1 MRSSRLHT
9 RTAAFATALLL
20 VLQIAPALGDTQ
32 DAASQQGSRV
42 PGMPLPSVEK
52 PGSKNRSPIEVTFTK
67 WPVPGSTTPY
77 PLLGGFTGGDAPGTY
92 VGEVL
97 HRVLTQPRENHNRVF
112 WLEAMYEVQAGDR
125 SFTALIRGGQNADG
139 LGLLDGV
146 IVAGWHTG
154 AQVHVEFQR
163 YFAPS
168 ENESGCRGAPKGLT
182 CFVGVIHIERGG
194 RD

>member
-1 MRSSRLHT
+1 MRASRLHT
-9 RTAAFATALLL
+9 RSAAFATALLL
-20 VLQIAPALGDTQ
+20 VLQISPALGDTQ
-32 DAASQQGSRV
+32 DAASPQGSRV

-52 PGSKNRSPIEVTFTK
+52 PGSKNRPPIVTFTK
-67 WPVPGSTTPY
+67 WPVPGSTTPFN
-77 PLLGGFTGGDAPGTY
+77 LLGGFTGGDAAGTY

-97 HRVLTQPRENHNRVF
+97 HRVMTQPRENHNRVN
-112 WLEAMYEVQAGDR
+112 WLEAMYEVQAGEH

-146 IVAGWHTG
+146 IIAGWHTG
-154 AQVHVEFQR
+154 ARVHVEFQR

-168 ENESGCRGAPKGLT
+168 TDQPGCAGAPNGLT